1 MRFLLCLHSVAMNL
15 IGRRN
20 MSRKN
25 KTKLLI
31 IVPHGVPVQVIR
43 KKKSIY
49 GNRIKTIKPYYLK
62 TSLYDENGEPLVE
75 RDFEG

>member
-1 MRFLLCLHSVAMNL
+1 
-15 IGRRN
+15 

-25 KTKLLI
+25 KTKILI

-62 TSLYDENGEPLVE
+62 ISLYDENGEPLVE

>member
-1 MRFLLCLHSVAMNL
+1 
-15 IGRRN
+15 

-62 TSLYDENGEPLVE
+62 TSLHDENGEPLVE

>member
-1 MRFLLCLHSVAMNL
+1 MS
-15 IGRRN
+15 RRN
-20 MSRKN
+20 KA
-25 KTKLLI
+25 KILI

-43 KKKSIY
+43 KKKAIN
-49 GNRIKTIKPYYLK
+49 GNKIRTIKPYYLN

>member
-1 MRFLLCLHSVAMNL
+1 
-15 IGRRN
+15 
-20 MSRKN
+20 MSRRK
-25 KTKLLI
+25 KTKILI

-49 GNRIKTIKPYYLK
+49 GNRIKAIKPYYLK

>member
-1 MRFLLCLHSVAMNL
+1 
-15 IGRRN
+15 

-25 KTKLLI
+25 KTKILI

-49 GNRIKTIKPYYLK
+49 GNRIKTIKPYYLN
-62 TSLYDENGEPLVE
+62 TSLVDENGEPLVE